1 MATNEEIIA
10 RLPGLVEKLNETNK
24 RAAEDAKVEDRIRE
38 KRAATREQEL
48 AEVAYKRALKLEET
62 QELREIERARDDKKQ
77 REQLAAE
84 RAGSTAGQALELKA
98 TLESQ
103 GKIAEDSKEFQ
114 KLSFKARKEDRKER
128 LKNPDLS
135 PAAKKDI
142 KEEAKADAKKNGSR
156 LDKIVAGI
164 GGLWAIGKKGLKTAA
179 LGGLAFLS
187 TLAIGGLLIALGKFL
202 QSDTFK
208 ELTKKIE
215 ELIPDI
221 KKFARETKEYFFGE
235 RGLFTRLG
243 EIYKTFK
250 TEGFIAGMMCLWDN
264 MSGLEKAIVGIAVAA
279 PFLLLLGGPFLI
291 KLAIAAAVIGGII
304 TLIDWLA
311 DQQTTVAE
319 RIAANKKIAK
329 AKADEVTRAYQD
341 DEYGINANDYDK
353 QRQDQVNAYLGG
365 DGDAGGFNV
374 GQVVGATTIPSMG
387 PLVGNKG
394 EMSDVQKSVAG
405 GYKARAQMMI
415 DAKMAKEALDAMRAS
430 NEIMSL
436 GDDFGDD
443 IQMGGMGIKEWTT
456 AATKKVKESAEKM
469 QRIVLDA
476 VTLEP
481 ATITAMRK
489 NVSAHQAA
497 EAVKRL
503 NKTPKQLERQYMMS
517 GGDGDSDS
525 DPVDY
530 VEPLMKRLMFME
542 PSTAL
547 QKAAERIAATLEA
560 SAKAQLQRDADMA
573 SMFDAETPPSTNIVN
588 APTNNNIH
596 NNGSMVGGSQSI
608 VNPKYGSLNTE
619 GV

>member
-1 MATNEEIIA
+1 MASNEDIIA
-10 RLPGLVEKLNETNK
+10 KLPIAIEKLNETNK
-24 RAAEDAKVEDRIRE
+24 RAAEDAKIEDRIRE

-48 AEVAYKRALKLEET
+48 AEVAYKRALKLEEK
-62 QELREIERARDDKKQ
+62 QELREIERARDDIKQ

-221 KKFARETKEYFFGE
+221 KKFAEDTKKYFFGE

-250 TEGFIAGMMCLWDN
+250 TEGFIAGMMSLWDN

-291 KLAIAAAVIGGII
+291 KLAAAALVIGGIV
-304 TLIDWLA
+304 TLINWLA

-319 RIAANKKIAK
+319 RIAANNKIAK
-329 AKADEVTRAYQD
+329 AKADKATADALVKAGDLGASPAVTAAVKAD
-341 DEYGINANDYDK
+341 
-353 QRQDQVNAYLGG
+353 LSG
-365 DGDAGGFNV
+365 DGDGIDVGSTVGGINDP
-374 GQVVGATTIPSMG
+374 GLRQA
-387 PLVGNKG
+387 
-394 EMSDVQKSVAG
+394 
-405 GYKARAQMMI
+405 MI
-415 DAKMAKEALDAMRAS
+415 DGAVNRAVMKAERRGVDFNTDS
-430 NEIMSL
+430 SL
-436 GDDFGDD
+436 GDDFFEGDEAL
-443 IQMGGMGIKEWTT
+443 GGQSLGKWFSLLG
-456 AATKKVKESAEKM
+456 KKLV
-469 QRIVLDA
+469 DA
-476 VTLEP
+476 VGMTPDVGVVAAMEKSVSGQRAADVSKILP
-481 ATITAMRK
+481 GRVDSAGMDLATSINSLLNPRQIK
-489 NVSAHQAA
+489 N
-497 EAVKRL
+497 L
-503 NKTPKQLERQYMMS
+503 NFRMS
-517 GGDGDSDS
+517 GVTGLNEEGDAFGDS
-525 DPVDY
+525 DPVKY

-547 QKAAERIAATLEA
+547 QKASERIAATLEA

-588 APTNNNIH
+588 APTNNSIH

>member
-24 RAAEDAKVEDRIRE
+24 RTAEDAESAGRIRE
-38 KRAATREQEL
+38 RDAINREKEL
-48 AEVAYKRALKLEET
+48 AEVAYKRALKLEEK
-62 QELREIERARDDKKQ
+62 QELREIERARDDEKQ

-156 LDKIVAGI
+156 LDKISAGI

-250 TEGFIAGMMCLWDN
+250 TEGFIAGIMCLWDN

-279 PFLLLLGGPFLI
+279 PFLLLLGLPFMST
-291 KLAIAAAVIGGII
+291 LATAALVIGGIVA
-304 TLIDWLA
+304 LIAWLA
-311 DQQTTVAE
+311 SRESKVREANKV
-319 RIAANKKIAK
+319 IAAEKAAK
-329 AKADEVTRAYQD
+329 
-341 DEYGINANDYDK
+341 
-353 QRQDQVNAYLGG
+353 VNALYEAHVDDMDDDTISPEARDALKKTIRG
-365 DGDAGGFNV
+365 DSHDGVSYGMTFAGLNMTREKDDKGNDIKKGV
-374 GQVVGATTIPSMG
+374 GTMMADG
-387 PLVGNKG
+387 LL
-394 EMSDVQKSVAG
+394 
-405 GYKARAQMMI
+405 ARDKMI
-415 DAKMAKEALDAMRAS
+415 IESKLAKEAFDAMRNSA
-430 NEIMSL
+430 EIMSM

-443 IQMGGMGIKEWTT
+443 VQLGGMGLKPWATEM
-456 AATKKVKESAEKM
+456 TKKAVETAKKVQDA
-469 QRIVLDA
+469 ILDA

-481 ATITAMRK
+481 ATIIAMRK
-489 NVSAHQAA
+489 NVSAHKQKRARD
-497 EAVKRL
+497 RL
-503 NKTPKQLERQYMMS
+503 NKTPKQLEQQYMMS
-517 GGDGDSDS
+517 GGDGESDS

-573 SMFDAETPPSTNIVN
+573 SMFDAETPPPTNIVN

>member
-103 GKIAEDSKEFQ
+103 GKIAED
-114 KLSFKARKEDRKER
+114 RKER

-221 KKFARETKEYFFGE
+221 KKFAEDTKKYFFGE

-279 PFLLLLGGPFLI
+279 PFLLLLGAPFLA
-291 KLAIAAAVIGGII
+291 KLLIAAAVIGGII
-304 TLIDWLA
+304 ALIDWLA
-311 DQQTTVAE
+311 NRESEV
-319 RIAANKKIAK
+319 RNANKDLAK
-329 AKADEVTRAYQD
+329 KKADEVTRAYQD
-341 DEYGINANDYDK
+341 EEYGKGASVYDK

-365 DGDAGGFNV
+365 EDAESGGISV
-374 GQVVGATTIPSMG
+374 GQVVAGLSQEEIKDKKGNVTGKGVGASIAS
-387 PLVGNKG
+387 
-394 EMSDVQKSVAG
+394 

-415 DAKMAKEALDAMRAS
+415 DVKMAKEALDAMRDSA
-430 NEIMSL
+430 EIMSM

-443 IQMGGMGIKEWTT
+443 VQLGGMGIKEWTT